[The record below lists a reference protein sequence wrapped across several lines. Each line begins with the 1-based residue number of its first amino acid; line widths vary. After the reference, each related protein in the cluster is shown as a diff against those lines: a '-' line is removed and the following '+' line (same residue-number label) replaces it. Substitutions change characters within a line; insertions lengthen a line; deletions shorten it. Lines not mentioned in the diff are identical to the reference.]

1 MGKKVVILG
10 TMLDIINSRTMQCLP
25 KHSNSDQGDRK
36 SGKAKGS
43 KTKFYIQL
51 HLKLSLS
58 GRFISKPKI
67 MTIRLK
73 SLNFLFCMF
82 FQVKIF

>member
-1 MGKKVVILG
+1 MSKKLVSLG

-25 KHSNSDQGDRK
+25 KHGNSDQEDRK
-36 SGKAKGS
+36 LGKAKGS

-58 GRFISKPKI
+58 ERFISKPKI
-67 MTIRLK
+67 MAIPLK
-73 SLNFLFCMF
+73 SLNFLFCMS